1 MSYLIENI
9 RLALLN
15 PNYLDWLMK
24 SIESQSIPM
33 YIFKWDELNFLE
45 QNLGEFL
52 NQSPLP
58 KDLLINLCK
67 MWSENIQY
75 KLETLKHL
83 SLSQQVQNLDDSNE
97 FKYIDVNDE
106 QNTIFFY
113 HYFFTI
119 PTNITA
125 IFHQYIEQNT
135 PIQHELPNPA
145 SNEVGNIYHD
155 NIDKIFCD
163 PASCYSFVDL
173 ISKRNIP
180 LNIMHQDELSYLEN
194 NIHRLIWESTLS
206 ENTLIH
212 LTNAW
217 KIYLLEQQNNN
228 SLSGC
233 HLTLSET
240 IIDAIDNYLQ
250 NRVTNS
256 YNVRKSI
263 PDYNKKRKREEP
275 EVVELS
281 PINSNSD
288 HLTNNVPHLRKKRK
302 LADPKSVLLFQ
313 THELTLLG
321 YDQIQITKFL
331 DKKHDSGYI
340 ELLKTHS
347 PILTKRFS
355 HKKVLSFPDKPK
367 DQLESFIKYYNELI
381 ELGLTSNQIARIY
394 KKIGVEGNL
403 EEFTYQYRKLIK
415 KNTKEV
421 LLNIG
426 CQLNGHLN
434 LKELSDF
441 NEVKSKLKRSSLLKF
456 LNNDNGYLIVQAVES
471 SYEFLTNQVGFEIS
485 QLCEIAQIKGYLNI
499 SAIINA
505 VNCYKYIK
513 FTPAQYMEILSE
525 ISGYMKL
532 NIIERYAEDLHKSNC
547 SASSLVELMN
557 KRSIRASN
565 SYFDNEIRQLSQAHK
580 NPGINNRYNFFPEIF
595 IEFNPDYEQ
604 DHNHSKNTAI
614 GQTLNGH
621 Q

>member
-15 PNYLDWLMK
+15 PNNLGRLIE
-24 SIESQSIPM
+24 SIESQTITM
-33 YIFKWDELNFLE
+33 YIFKWDELRLLE

-67 MWSENIQY
+67 IWSEKIQY
-75 KLETLKHL
+75 QLETLNQLPL
-83 SLSQQVQNLDDSNE
+83 SLQVQYLDDFNE
-97 FKYIDVNDE
+97 DKYIDVDDE
-106 QNTIFFY
+106 QNKIFFY
-113 HYFFTI
+113 NYFFTI

-125 IFHQYIEQNT
+125 IFHRYIEQNT
-135 PIQHELPNPA
+135 PIQHELPNPI

-155 NIDKIFCD
+155 NINKIFCD

-180 LNIMHQDELSYLEN
+180 LNIMHQDEVSHLEN

-212 LTNAW
+212 LTNTW

-250 NRVTNS
+250 NRMTNS

-275 EVVELS
+275 EVTELS
-281 PINSNSD
+281 LINSNSNHLMD
-288 HLTNNVPHLRKKRK
+288 HVPHLRKKRK
-302 LADPKSVLLFQ
+302 RAKLKSVDLLFQ
-313 THELTLLG
+313 THELILLG
-321 YDQIQITKFL
+321 FDKMQINKFL
-331 DKKHDSGYI
+331 AKKQDSCYI
-340 ELLKTHS
+340 ELVKTYS
-347 PILTKRFS
+347 PILTTRFS
-355 HKKVLSFPDKPK
+355 PKTVLSFPEKQK
-367 DQLESFIKYYNELI
+367 DQLESLIKYYDELI
-381 ELGLTSNQIARIY
+381 ELGLSSKQIARIY
-394 KKIGVEGNL
+394 KKIGVNGNL
-403 EEFTYQYRKLIK
+403 EEFIHQYRKLINNL
-415 KNTKEV
+415 NTREL

-426 CQLNGHLN
+426 CRLNGHLN

-441 NEVKSKLKRSSLLKF
+441 NKEKSNLDRPSLLKL
-456 LNNDNGYLIVQAVES
+456 LNNDNGYLIVQAIEA
-471 SYEFLTNQVGFEIS
+471 SYEFLIKQVGFEIN
-485 QLCEIAQIKGYLNI
+485 QLCELAQKKGYFNI

-505 VNCYKYIK
+505 VNCFKYIK
-513 FTPAQYMEILSE
+513 FTPAQYMEIFSE

-557 KRSIRASN
+557 KRSIRTNNTS
-565 SYFDNEIRQLSQAHK
+565 FDNEIRLLSQPSDK
-580 NPGINNRYNFFPEIF
+580 PGINNLHSFFRSLP
-595 IEFNPDYEQ
+595 IESNPDYEQ
-604 DHNHSKNTAI
+604 DHKHSKNTPI
-614 GQTLNGH
+614 GPNS
-621 Q
+621 